1 MMLLLVVLLGMY
13 LRGLRTANV
22 YGLLSSPLFRKE
34 GARGRFNYCNLF
46 KINLPN
52 PSLQKRGFFYDIAF
66 SDFIRNIFERVK
78 NGEHLFAIKLPPL
91 S

>member
-22 YGLLSSPLFRKE
+22 YGLLSSLSFVKR
-34 GARGRFNYCNLF
+34 GGRFNYSNLF

-52 PSLQKRGFFYDIAF
+52 PSLQKRGFFMMLLLVVLLEIYLRELRTESIYL
-66 SDFIRNIFERVK
+66 
-78 NGEHLFAIKLPPL
+78 H
-91 S
+91 